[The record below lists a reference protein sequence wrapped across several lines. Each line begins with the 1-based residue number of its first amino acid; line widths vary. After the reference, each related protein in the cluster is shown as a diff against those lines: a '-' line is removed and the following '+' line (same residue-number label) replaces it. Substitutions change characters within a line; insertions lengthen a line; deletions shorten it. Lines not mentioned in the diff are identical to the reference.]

1 MIIDTSAIM
10 AIVLG
15 EDEEVAF
22 TDAIFRDSTPTMS
35 AASFVELAAVIV
47 RTHPTRRTA
56 ADALIET
63 ARIGL
68 EPLSVLQ
75 ARIAS
80 AAYATFGRGTGHP
93 AKLNFGDCYAYALA
107 KARNEPLLFKGDDF
121 THTDVLKAIE
131 NA

>member
-22 TDAIFRDSTPTMS
+22 TDAIFRASNPTMS

-47 RTHPTRRTA
+47 WRHPARRTA

-63 ARIGL
+63 ARIVL
-68 EPLSVLQ
+68 EPLSVLH
-75 ARIAS
+75 AKIAS
-80 AAYATFGRGTGHP
+80 TAYATFGRSTGHP

-107 KARNEPLLFKGDDF
+107 KARDEPLLFKGDDF